1 MRDRRRTTISLLLD
15 ALQQRAGRTKLVGID
30 GHGGSGKSTLA
41 LMLAEQLGA
50 EVIHTDDFASWD
62 NPKDWWP
69 LLIERVLDP
78 ICKGA
83 HHLSYPRSKWWPN
96 HDPPP
101 MVDQPVT
108 PVMLLEGVSALRV
121 EFRHYLT
128 IGVCVSTP
136 KAVCLERGTR
146 RDADQGTPDEI
157 MRLWEKFY
165 ADEEGY
171 LRRDDPETY
180 ADIVLD
186 GTQPFESQVLVS
198 EPRFSS

>member
-1 MRDRRRTTISLLLD
+1 MTEGRPTTISLLLD
-15 ALQQRAGRTKLVGID
+15 SRQPKAGRTKLVGID

-50 EVIHTDDFASWD
+50 ETIHTDDFASWD

-78 ICKGA
+78 IREGA
-83 HHLSYPRSKWWPN
+83 HSLSYPRSQWWPD
-96 HDPPP
+96 HQPPS
-101 MVDQPVT
+101 VVNQPVT
-108 PVMLLEGVSALRV
+108 PVMILEGVSALRV
-121 EFRHYLT
+121 EFRRYLT
-128 IGVCVSTP
+128 TGVFVSAP
-136 KAVCLERGTR
+136 RAVCLERGIR

-157 MRLWEKFY
+157 SRLWEQYY
-165 ADEEGY
+165 ADEESY
-171 LRRDDPETY
+171 LSRDDPQAY
-180 ADIVLD
+180 ADIVVD